1 MTSAP
6 VTDWPERL
14 ALTGLFIALF
24 LASLLGMRAG
34 WRRRAASQSDIT
46 APPESLSSH
55 SDVFATA
62 EGTFVG
68 TSRATDWLDR
78 IVVHDLGV
86 PSRATIEIG
95 TDGVQFL
102 RDGARDLAIARE
114 HLLAARVDRAVG
126 ADVVDAAVVLTWQWH
141 SDRLDTGF
149 RPREGSAM
157 PQLMAALGRITEVT
171 S

>member
-24 LASLLGMRAG
+24 IAALLGMRAG
-34 WRRRAASQSDIT
+34 WRRRAATQASIA
-46 APPESLSSH
+46 APPISLPAH
-55 SDVFATA
+55 GDVLATA
-62 EGTFVG
+62 EGTFIG

-86 PSRATIEIG
+86 PSRATIEIR
-95 TDGVQFL
+95 TDGVQVQ
-102 RDGARDLAIARE
+102 RHGARDLAIPRDLLLRARM
-114 HLLAARVDRAVG
+114 DRAVG

-141 SDRLDTGF
+141 SDTLDTGF

-157 PQLMAALGRITEVT
+157 PQLMAALRRITEVT